1 MDKYAYQFRSRPI
14 SIAQVNLKDIIEI
27 YVLNV
32 IILKNLKTKFQPLSM
47 LDVLQTM
54 PHSMSFQ

>member
-1 MDKYAYQFRSRPI
+1 MDKYACQFQIRSI
-14 SIAQVNLKDIIEI
+14 SIAQVILKDIIEI

-32 IILKNLKTKFQPLSM
+32 VILKNLKTKFQPPSM

-54 PHSMSFQ
+54 SRSMSFQ